1 MILAY
6 TKTLPYIKQ
15 TIKTL
20 PFGHHILK
28 TKMH

>member
-6 TKTLPYIKQ
+6 TKTLQYIKQ
-15 TIKTL
+15 TIKNL
-20 PFGHHILK
+20 VFGHHILK